1 MVSDGVAKTLVLV
14 SQYCPAAALGLMALA
29 KSIAPAMLTSPAP
42 TSKAAPFFSAVYMR
56 IDLTRF
62 GVKLGLAERIIAA
75 APATAGAAIL
85 VPLSFRYPVPICRAG
100 YVMTK

>member
-1 MVSDGVAKTLVLV
+1 MVSNGVAKTPGLV
-14 SQYCPAAALGLMALA
+14 SQYVPCGALGLRAVA

-62 GVKLGLAERIIAA
+62 GVRLGLAERIIAT
-75 APATAGAAIL
+75 APDTSGAAIL
-85 VPLSFRYPVPICRAG
+85 VPLSFRYPVPTCRAG
-100 YVMTK
+100 YVVAK